1 MALRKIRTQG
11 DKVLNKPCKPVTE
24 MTSRTEDLI
33 DDMIET
39 MYDADGVGLAA
50 PQVGIL
56 KRLFV
61 IDVTPEGNS
70 PIVFINPEI
79 LSVEGEQTGLEG
91 CLSVPGKSG
100 VVTRPNKVRCRY
112 QDRNLEWQE
121 IEGEGLLARA
131 ILHENDHLDGHLY
144 VELVSGK
151 LYDNSELT
159 GEGVPEL
166 ADEQ

>member
-11 DKVLNKPCKPVTE
+11 DRVLGKICKPVTE
-24 MTSRTEDLI
+24 MNARTLELI
-33 DDMIET
+33 DDMLET

-56 KRLFV
+56 KRIFV
-61 IDVTPEGNS
+61 IDVSPEGNE

-79 LSVEGEQTGLEG
+79 TETSGEQTGYEG

-100 VVTRPNKVRCRY
+100 MVTRPNHVKCRY
-112 QDRNLEWQE
+112 QDRNMEWQE
-121 IEGEGLLARA
+121 IEGEELLARA

-144 VELVSGK
+144 VELVEGR
-151 LYDNSELT
+151 LYDNSEL
-159 GEGVPEL
+159 EQPEE
-166 ADEQ
+166 EQ

>member
-11 DKVLNKPCKPVTE
+11 DNVLNKPCKPVTE
-24 MTSRTEDLI
+24 MNRRTEDLI
-33 DDMIET
+33 DDMLDT

-61 IDVTPEGNS
+61 IDVTPEGDS

-112 QDRNLEWQE
+112 QDRNMEWQE

-159 GEGVPEL
+159 EDGVPEL
-166 ADEQ
+166 SEEQ

>member
-11 DKVLNKPCKPVTE
+11 DNVLNKPCKPVTE
-24 MTSRTEDLI
+24 MNRRTEDLI

-61 IDVTPEGNS
+61 IDVTTEGDS

-159 GEGVPEL
+159 EDGVPEL
-166 ADEQ
+166 SEEQ

>member
-11 DKVLNKPCKPVTE
+11 DNVLNKPCKPVTE
-24 MTSRTEDLI
+24 MNRRTEDLI

-61 IDVTPEGNS
+61 IDVTPEGDS

-100 VVTRPNKVRCRY
+100 VVMRPNKVRCRY
-112 QDRNLEWQE
+112 QDRNMEWQE

-159 GEGVPEL
+159 EDGVPEL
-166 ADEQ
+166 SEEQ

>member
-11 DKVLNKPCKPVTE
+11 DNVLNKPCKPVTE
-24 MTSRTEDLI
+24 MNRRTEDLI

-61 IDVTPEGNS
+61 IDVTPEGDS

-112 QDRNLEWQE
+112 QDRNMEWQE

-159 GEGVPEL
+159 EDGVPEL
-166 ADEQ
+166 SEEQ

>member
-24 MTSRTEDLI
+24 MNGRTEELI
-33 DDMIET
+33 DDMFDT
-39 MYDADGVGLAA
+39 MYEADGVGLAA

-56 KRLFV
+56 KRIFV
-61 IDVTPEGNS
+61 IDVSPEGDS
-70 PIVFINPEI
+70 PLVFINPEI

-144 VELVSGK
+144 VELVTGK

-159 GEGVPEL
+159 EDGVPEL
-166 ADEQ
+166 SEEQ

>member
-91 CLSVPGKSG
+91 CLSVP
-100 VVTRPNKVRCRY
+100 
-112 QDRNLEWQE
+112 E
-121 IEGEGLLARA
+121 RA
-131 ILHENDHLDGHLY
+131 AL
-144 VELVSGK
+144 
-151 LYDNSELT
+151 
-159 GEGVPEL
+159 
-166 ADEQ
+166 

>member
-11 DKVLNKPCKPVTE
+11 DKVLGKVCKPVTE
-24 MTSRTEDLI
+24 MTDRLFELI

-61 IDVTPEGNS
+61 IDVSPEGNE
-70 PIVFINPEI
+70 PIVFLNPEI
-79 LSVEGEQTGLEG
+79 LSTDGEQSGYEG

-100 VVTRPNKVRCRY
+100 IVTRPNYVKCRY
-112 QDRNLEWQE
+112 QDRNMEWQE

-144 VELVSGK
+144 VEKVEGK
-151 LYDNSELT
+151 LYDNSELQ
-159 GEGVPEL
+159 EME
-166 ADEQ
+166 DE